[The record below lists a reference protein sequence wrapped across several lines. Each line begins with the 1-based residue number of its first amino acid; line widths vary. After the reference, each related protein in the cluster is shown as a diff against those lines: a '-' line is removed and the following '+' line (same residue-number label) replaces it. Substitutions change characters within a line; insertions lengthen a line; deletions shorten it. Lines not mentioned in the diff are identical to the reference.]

1 MIGGMNNSIFKRVF
15 FGATQRDE
23 YFLGRGL
30 ANFQRALLWLKRREI
45 KFLTCVLASI
55 QCASRWLWECE
66 QYFLGRGR
74 DNAQRAV
81 HAAIQLQSPHKYAKF
96 ETDDL
101 CCLGL
106 YELPLSEIVLAVK
119 KERWSRAGT
128 VLGKVLANKA
138 RSKFGVNNDYAA
150 QEWVVVPIPTPFLRR
165 VMRGIDH
172 SDIIASALAKELRVP
187 LRRVLWQRFG
197 STQKT
202 LNRAG
207 RLRRLQRFAVR
218 RWHGASI
225 AGKNILLVDDIRT
238 TGATL
243 DQAGQVLRQGG
254 AIRVAAAVI
263 CMVEK

>member
-1 MIGGMNNSIFKRVF
+1 MIWGMNNSILNRAFFWRTQCNQYFLWRVCAYFVCAFDWLKRRTKNFLAGIRASIQV
-15 FGATQRDE
+15 TSTWLTECEE
-23 YFLGRGL
+23 YFLGR
-30 ANFQRALLWLKRREI
+30 
-45 KFLTCVLASI
+45 S
-55 QCASRWLWECE
+55 
-66 QYFLGRGR
+66 R

-81 HAAIQLQSPHKYAKF
+81 HAAIQLQSPHGYAKF
-96 ETDDL
+96 ETNDL

-106 YELPLSEIVLAVK
+106 YELPLSQIVLAVK

-138 RSKFGVNNDYAA
+138 SAKLGVKGYSAA

-172 SDIIASALAKELRVP
+172 SDIIASSLAKELRLP

-207 RLRRLQRFAVR
+207 RLKRLQRFALR
-218 RWHGASI
+218 RWHGASVV
-225 AGKNILLVDDIRT
+225 GKNILLVDDIRT

-243 DQAGQVLRQGG
+243 DQASQVLLQGG
-254 AIRVAAAVI
+254 ALRVAAAVI

>member
-1 MIGGMNNSIFKRVF
+1 MIGGMNNSILKRTF
-15 FGATQRDE
+15 FWLTQCNK
-23 YFLGRGL
+23 YFLGRRR
-30 ANFQRALLWLKRREI
+30 ADFQRALLWLKRHEI
-45 KFLTCVLASI
+45 HFWRRVLVSI
-55 QCASRWLWECE
+55 QCTSTWLSECE
-66 QYFLGRGR
+66 EYFLGRGR
-74 DNAQRAV
+74 DNAHRAV
-81 HAAIQLQSPHKYAKF
+81 NEAVQLQSPHRYAKF
-96 ETDDL
+96 ETSDL

-106 YELPLSEIVLAVK
+106 YELPLSQIVLAVK

-128 VLGKVLANKA
+128 VLGKVLANKV
-138 RSKFGVNNDYAA
+138 RSKFGVNDYDAA

-172 SDIIASALAKELRVP
+172 SDIIASALAKELRLP

-207 RLRRLQRFAVR
+207 RLRRLQRFALR
-218 RWHGASI
+218 RWHSEI
-225 AGKNILLVDDIRT
+225 VVGKNILLVDDIRT

-243 DQAGQVLRQGG
+243 DQASQVLRQGG

>member
-1 MIGGMNNSIFKRVF
+1 MIKGMNNSIFKRAF
-15 FGATQRDE
+15 LGRTQCKE
-23 YFLGRGL
+23 YFLSRGR
-30 ANFQRALLWLKRREI
+30 AYFQRALLWLKQCEI
-45 KFLTCVLASI
+45 IILTCVLASI
-55 QCASRWLWECE
+55 QRTLTWLTECE
-66 QYFLGRGR
+66 EYFLGRGR
-74 DNAQRAV
+74 DNAHRAV
-81 HAAIQLQSPHKYAKF
+81 NEAVQLQSPHRYAKF
-96 ETDDL
+96 ETSDL

-138 RSKFGVNNDYAA
+138 RVKFNVNNYSAT
-150 QEWVVVPIPTPFLRR
+150 QEWVVVPVPTPFLRR

-172 SDIIASALAKELRVP
+172 SDIIASALAKELRLP

-225 AGKNILLVDDIRT
+225 VGKNILLVDDIRT

-243 DQAGQVLRQGG
+243 DQASQVLRQGG
-254 AIRVAAAVI
+254 ATRVAAAVI